1 MDLAAIRDLLTRSLD
16 DRKLSRNERQALA
29 TAFNDLDVESR
40 RVVRRRAFELAG
52 GLLSGPETGTLLE
65 WLEAVVDL
73 MHRAEPATNSEAFF
87 SPGDDCVK
95 RIIQLF
101 DRAKQTVDACVFT
114 ITDDRI
120 SEKIL
125 AARARGVAIRIL
137 TDNDKT
143 LDLGSDIERFEKAGI
158 VVRVDRTSFHMH
170 HKFAIFDAKLLLTGS
185 YNWTRSAAE
194 VNEENFIVTPDEHLL
209 HSFTAQ
215 FEKLWTRLK

>member
-52 GLLSGPETGTLLE
+52 GLLGGPETGTLLE

-73 MHRAEPATNSEAFF
+73 MHRAEPASTSEAFF

-101 DRAKQTVDACVFT
+101 DRAKQSADICVFT

-120 SEKIL
+120 SDKIL

-137 TDNDKT
+137 TDNEKA
-143 LDLGSDIERFEKAGI
+143 LDLGSDIERFENAGI
-158 VVRVDRTSFHMH
+158 AVRVDRTAFHMH
-170 HKFAIFDAKLLLTGS
+170 HKFAIFDAKLLLSGS
-185 YNWTRSAAE
+185 YNWTRNAAE
-194 VNEENFIVTPDEHLL
+194 SNEENFIVTPDDHLV
-209 HSFTAQ
+209 HAFTAR
-215 FEKLWTRLK
+215 FERLWAKLK